1 MLESF
6 LQTIFGYH
14 EINFNVGLDEDFD
27 FDFIGS
33 SLKQT
38 GTGITDQLTQCSLE
52 LKTILESMDD
62 FTDMKSLKETLSIN
76 QGNVQDLQD

>member
-38 GTGITDQLTQCSLE
+38 GTGITD
-52 LKTILESMDD
+52 
-62 FTDMKSLKETLSIN
+62 
-76 QGNVQDLQD
+76 